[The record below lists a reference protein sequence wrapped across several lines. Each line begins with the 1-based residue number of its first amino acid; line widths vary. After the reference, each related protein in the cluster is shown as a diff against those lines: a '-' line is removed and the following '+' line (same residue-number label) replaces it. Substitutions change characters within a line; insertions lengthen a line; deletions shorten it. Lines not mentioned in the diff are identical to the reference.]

1 MKRLS
6 ALFAFIPQRYHHLAV
21 GSGKHSHL
29 AQHKFS
35 LLPTQHSSP
44 STINRAFMSSS
55 TNTNDNNQY
64 YLLSRNGIQLPWN
77 VIHEKYKDTISN
89 NKNNS
94 NSSLDASTLLQL
106 LPRGAYTTCRTIKNG
121 SYIYQFDYHMDRLVV
136 SSRSILENIIVS
148 GSGGEEEEDTNKVVL
163 DIDWERELL
172 ISCSA
177 QQKLEYIRST
187 IDEFR
192 ARNNMIEGR
201 DFRITL
207 LATWEKKD
215 DETKCQDNEEEDE
228 RPQSSNLHS
237 FQSVLYCHVGYLPQ
251 SSSNSTI
258 PTTQSSSS
266 IGEEQKKKHI
276 QVLIHGHGRQNALA
290 KDSKWVLDRK
300 QLITPNGYEEIILL
314 NDSNE
319 LLEGTQTNFYV
330 VTNTS
335 TVITANEGIL
345 FGSVRDSV
353 LRVCDLHDIQ
363 VELRPPTLE
372 DLRYA
377 SGVFIT
383 STSRLVMPVH
393 EVVLGDLQSS
403 SLDTDDDVDQK
414 KKDRLLTSYCYPNC
428 ATTEDIRKWVLE
440 DVETHSTSI
449 YN

>member
-6 ALFAFIPQRYHHLAV
+6 ALFAFIPQQRYHHLAV

-44 STINRAFMSSS
+44 STINRAFMRSS
-55 TNTNDNNQY
+55 TNTNDNNQHY
-64 YLLSRNGIQLPWN
+64 VLSRNGIQLPWN

-148 GSGGEEEEDTNKVVL
+148 GREKEEKEEDVSKVVEL
-163 DIDWERELL
+163 DREL
-172 ISCSA
+172 IPCST

-192 ARNNMIEGR
+192 TRNNVNSEGR

-207 LATWEKKD
+207 LSTWEKKKD
-215 DETKCQDNEEEDE
+215 DDTKCQGGEEEE
-228 RPQSSNLHS
+228 RLQSSNLNS

-314 NDSNE
+314 NDNNE

-353 LRVCDLHDIQ
+353 LRVCDLHDMQ

-403 SLDTDDDVDQK
+403 SLDTDDDDQGK
-414 KKDRLLTSYCYPNC
+414 EEEERLPTSYHYPNC
-428 ATTEDIRKWVLE
+428 ATTENLRKWVLE